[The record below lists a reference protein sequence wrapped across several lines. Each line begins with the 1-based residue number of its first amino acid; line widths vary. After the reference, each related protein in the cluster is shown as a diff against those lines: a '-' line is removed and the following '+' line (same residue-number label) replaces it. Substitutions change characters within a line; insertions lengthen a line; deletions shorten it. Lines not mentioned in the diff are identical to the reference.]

1 MILRTEVTQPYAQL
15 PNSCILASY
24 ALAIGASSHAR
35 VRDFFLSYCNEFM
48 LPLSSPDCAEW
59 AYNAHFPSQ
68 YSPQRTGFQVIELL
82 HNISMQSAFAQAR
95 AVASVTYISNVKL
108 QLPSLTRAIAHG
120 GLLCAVIPAM
130 GGTHAKVYGIDSA
143 GEYAVDPAN
152 ASTPSGVQLNTEP
165 FAHDGLL
172 VGPLSPLGGVDG
184 VAKLPID

>member
-1 MILRTEVTQPYAQL
+1 MILRTGVTQPYAQL

-24 ALAIGASSHAR
+24 ALAVGASSHAR
-35 VRDFFLSYCNEFM
+35 VQEFFLAYCSDFL

-68 YSPQRTGFQVIELL
+68 YNTKRTGFQVIELL
-82 HNISMQSAFAQAR
+82 HNNSVQPAFAQAR
-95 AVASVTYISNVKL
+95 AIAGVSYIPNVRL
-108 QLPSLTRAIAHG
+108 QLPSLTGALAHG

-130 GGTHAKVYGIDSA
+130 GGTHAKVYGIDGA

-152 ASTPSGVQLNTEP
+152 ASSPNGVQLNTEP

-172 VGPLSPLGGVDG
+172 IVPLSPFGGVNE
-184 VAKLPID
+184 AAT